1 MGRKNSSFHMG
12 DEFNGSGKK
21 TYLKATKHKAYAPL
35 SQNDVKLT
43 PDFGQCVPK
52 ALGAVPLLVNP
63 SSEDSNVA
71 RKALGSMPGMSQV
84 ILAKD
89 AETGKYQMSFA
100 VRKIQLTTGSYLHQ
114 SQKQK
119 GRSKSVQQFV
129 AETVGRFMK

>member
-21 TYLKATKHKAYAPL
+21 TYLKATEHKTYAPL
-35 SQNDVKLT
+35 PQDNVKLT

-52 ALGAVPLLVNP
+52 ALGAVPLLVSP
-63 SSEDSNVA
+63 SSEDSNA
-71 RKALGSMPGMSQV
+71 ALKALGSLPGMSQV

-89 AETGKYQMSFA
+89 AETGKYQTSFA

-114 SQKQK
+114 GQKQK
-119 GRSKSVQQFV
+119 GRSKSAQQFA
-129 AETVGRFMK
+129 AETVGGFMK